1 LAPHWKVEIERDR
14 ILAEALIIADE
25 QADLR
30 SNGEK
35 LIDAAKVCDRL
46 IAAAKDRNGRPKRK
60 ETKAPSL
67 FSSEGDLLGH
77 VVADSAKKGMT
88 ITINPS
94 ELLSVDEILAALR
107 PAIEAAKFAKKP

>member
-35 LIDAAKVCDRL
+35 ADRC
-46 IAAAKDRNGRPKRK
+46 G
-60 ETKAPSL
+60 
-67 FSSEGDLLGH
+67 
-77 VVADSAKKGMT
+77 KG
-88 ITINPS
+88 
-94 ELLSVDEILAALR
+94 L
-107 PAIEAAKFAKKP
+107 